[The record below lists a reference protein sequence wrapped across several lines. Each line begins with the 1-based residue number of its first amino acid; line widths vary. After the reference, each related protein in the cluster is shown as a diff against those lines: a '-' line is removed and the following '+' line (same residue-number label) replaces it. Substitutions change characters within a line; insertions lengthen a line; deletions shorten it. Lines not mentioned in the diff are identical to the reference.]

1 MLAMGNLLKHYK
13 SLALLLLIAAIWP
26 ESSAAQNVR
35 PTAQREVMI
44 FDPNISGSGTLSLRA
59 AGGTASYT
67 LIFPSSAPS
76 SNNVLG
82 ISGISGGTATM
93 TWTTPVNSFSGGST
107 GFTPSSSS
115 TGAITLGGTLNVSNG
130 GTGTTSLSGILLG
143 NGTGAVTG
151 TSNSSGIAGVIT
163 DETGTGALVFGTSP
177 TVSSLTVSS
186 GGVTISAG
194 GLTVTT
200 GDITVNAGGASVFGN
215 VLINNNGAA
224 GELRLLEPASAG
236 TNYTAL
242 RAQAQSAN
250 ITYSLPSSDGS
261 NGQVLSTNGGG
272 TLSWT
277 TVTTTVPLSTL
288 VAATS
293 GNTINNADFTQSWQW
308 NTLTSGSGLALST
321 NSTAA
326 ASNSQTLLSVSMSG
340 ANTSASQ
347 TTYGLQVSNTHT
359 GTSSTNVGLQV
370 SASGATNNY
379 GLLVNSGNVGIG
391 ITTPARD
398 LHIDKGTSTASY
410 LQFSAGSTTAQA
422 ATDGFDIGIDATGLA
437 ILNQKENLGLRIMTN
452 NTSRLTIAA
461 SGEATFSGSVT
472 ATSFFES
479 SDMRLKDLV
488 RRDGDIAYF
497 TWKDKRDLKTHIGYL
512 AQEVQQ
518 NFPDQVK
525 ADENGLLAVNYIEV
539 LVAKIRLLEK
549 KIETLE
555 NKRKRYGRK

>member
-1 MLAMGNLLKHYK
+1 MGNLLKHYK
-13 SLALLLLIAAIWP
+13 SLALLLLIAGGWP
-26 ESSAAQNVR
+26 ESTAAQNLR

-215 VLINNNGAA
+215 VLINNNGAP

-308 NTLTSGSGLALST
+308 NTLASGSGLALST
-321 NSTAA
+321 NSTEA
-326 ASNSQTLLSVSMSG
+326 ASNSQTLLSLSMSG

-379 GLLVNSGNVGIG
+379 GLLITNGSVGIG
-391 ITTPARD
+391 IATP
-398 LHIDKGTSTASY
+398 TSTLHVVGDAN
-410 LQFSAGSTTAQA
+410 FTGNVTGA
-422 ATDGFDIGIDATGLA
+422 A
-437 ILNQKENLGLRIMTN
+437 
-452 NTSRLTIAA
+452 
-461 SGEATFSGSVT
+461 
-472 ATSFFES
+472 FFES
-479 SDMRLKDLV
+479 SDQRLKNLI
-488 RRDGDIAYF
+488 RRDGDVAYF
-497 TWKDKRDLKTHIGYL
+497 TWNDGRDAKTHIGYL

-518 NFPDQVK
+518 KFPDQVK
-525 ADENGLLAVNYIEV
+525 ADENGFLAVNYIEV

-549 KIETLE
+549 RIAELEKIFNQDE
-555 NKRKRYGRK
+555 RK